1 MLSQNKPLMDQK
13 LTALYDKALHKA
25 AYEAHL
31 KQAGYDNVSNNINS
45 MDIDTSIKPNV
56 NDIKKNM
63 ENSAKLFADEFVN
76 QLKNANFLET
86 ISNEIDGHVK
96 AIANGLIITMLPQGI
111 ATVISPVGPCTGSM
125 IIQNGSTANIQL
137 L

>member
-13 LTALYDKALHKA
+13 LIALYDKALYNA
-25 AYEAHL
+25 AYKAQL
-31 KQAGYDNVSNNINS
+31 KQAGYDDVVKNINA
-45 MDIDTSIKPNV
+45 MDIDNSIKPDANT
-56 NDIKKNM
+56 IKKDIETN
-63 ENSAKLFADEFVN
+63 AKKFADEFVK
-76 QLKNANFLET
+76 QLKDANFLET

-96 AIANGLIITMLPQGI
+96 AVANGLIITMLPQGL
-111 ATVISPVGPCTGSM
+111 ATIISPMGPCTGSM